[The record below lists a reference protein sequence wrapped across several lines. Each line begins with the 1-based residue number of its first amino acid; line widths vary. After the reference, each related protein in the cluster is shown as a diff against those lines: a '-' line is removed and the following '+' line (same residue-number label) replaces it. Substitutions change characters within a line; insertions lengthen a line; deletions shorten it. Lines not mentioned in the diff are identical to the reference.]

1 MSKRRKRIEEM
12 PPEGAPRPTG
22 TALLISELAAE
33 RLDLHGLGVREAETK
48 VHHFLERHVRSSSGR
63 VVHIITGKGTH
74 SDGPPVLPTLVNRI
88 LSEDFADDIV
98 EKAAMV
104 GGGAI
109 AVRIK

>member
-1 MSKRRKRIEEM
+1 MSKRRKKIEEVDLTT
-12 PPEGAPRPTG
+12 APKLGG
-22 TALLISELAAE
+22 TELLISEMPVD
-33 RLDLHGLGVREAETK
+33 RLDLHGLSAREAEAR
-48 VHHFLERHVRSSSGR
+48 VFYFLERHVRSSSGR

-88 LSEDFADDIV
+88 LRDDLADDIV

-109 AVRIK
+109 AIRIK